1 MVSSTIRL
9 DNLIIL
15 NDYDRPCMYLIACKE
30 PLQYACLSMRQK
42 FPDIK
47 LDASRITPLEKFGF
61 VQEGDTFKKVKP
73 STATYSDGRIREWQG
88 REEFNIED
96 LLTKE
101 KV

>member
-1 MVSSTIRL
+1 MKSDIRL

-15 NDYDRPCMYLIACKE
+15 NECDRPCMFLIVCKE
-30 PLQYACLSMRQK
+30 PLRYACLSMREK
-42 FPDIK
+42 FPDIH
-47 LDASRITPLEKFGF
+47 LDMERITPLQDFGF
-61 VQEGDTFKKVKP
+61 IQEDDVFKKVNP

-88 REEFNIED
+88 REEFTIED